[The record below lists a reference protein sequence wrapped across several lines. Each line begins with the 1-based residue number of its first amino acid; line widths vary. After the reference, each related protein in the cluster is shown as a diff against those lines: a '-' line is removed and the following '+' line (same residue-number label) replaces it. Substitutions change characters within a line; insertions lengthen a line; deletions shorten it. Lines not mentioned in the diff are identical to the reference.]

1 MGERKRWITCG
12 RVISILVPVLSMLVI
27 QCVLPDPCGAQVFN
41 MQRGNK
47 RIQFNAGSYS
57 VTTDQRNPEIQV
69 TAWWMKLYDYS
80 YTAKTWADTSRTISL
95 HVRSTRGTTQSSTYY
110 QMYDVESNY
119 SNDTYIRRYRERK
132 GATCYAHDTG
142 TRQAMGMA
150 VWGYRRDIASW
161 KGFYN
166 WRPNNSPEGSNSG
179 NMQWHG
185 WSWRTFNNNTVRKIQ
200 IRTWVA
206 EYSNHGNSHQEVHW
220 LNGSSVSLQ
229 DNIVDLNMRE
239 QWGYGPQWSL
249 QFEVDQIELT
259 YSYTATYYYSVTNAG
274 WTSPYNVVDMG
285 AKGLYWGKIWWSESY
300 TNGSNKR
307 ARVYVRTSTSAS
319 SGYGSWIEV
328 YNGAPLMKKLT
339 YQSESHEGRT
349 FSWQKRYMQIYINMY
364 NPASHYQS
372 NNRPYISNMYVDY
385 FYDNSLTY
393 PWRHYKA
400 RILWDANG
408 SEGMWAQRSSG
419 ECSNVT
425 YRNINIKGIYS
436 QHIEL
441 TKYDASFRQRNSNYD
456 ISVDYQDMHVR
467 TTLGGTYYTTY
478 NAESYISNPMIRA
491 WRWRKGTCCYAH
503 DTGTRMAMG
512 VAVFGYRR
520 DIASWRGYYTWRPD
534 NDPEGDQ
541 GGNMQWRGWNWTTRM
556 PASHKVSRLQI
567 RSWVAE
573 YSNHGN
579 SHQEVHWFNS
589 TSKPNGQDNIIDLNM
604 REQWGYGPQWSLQ
617 FEISHMDVEYDST
630 YKAYRPSGYWVSG
643 TSAFDAGSEY
653 YKWAMITYADRD
665 RSVKV
670 YSRVSTSTSFSSWS
684 AQRSNYYNLD
694 AAYRYL
700 QLKVDFDSAGTGY
713 PGPGTSAKLDWI
725 CAFYGTNRK
734 PYLKNLAISNNIPSE
749 WDGVDKRSQIN
760 YSNPAQA
767 ATFATWNPTGTI
779 NLAYET
785 YDPDGDAC
793 RTYDWEYKCDTLGI
807 GWTDIPDN
815 EKGGDHGGYRSA
827 FNTAASPYKKYTDL
841 TWNTLP
847 TADGFYGD
855 LTFRFRIKDELS
867 DNNQE
872 NLMSDYSEKQ
882 FFCDNNEPPVI
893 TAGSFQVLP
902 DPAYTTDTLYVNT
915 SMSASDSDSVVTAC
929 HAEADLPNMEYR
941 SSWTVGGQQVGDTA
955 PELAPENYVKGDTV
969 RVEVFPFDG
978 KEFGQM
984 VADELTIS
992 NKPPVITKIELTPS
1006 QPYTTDDMMCTVV
1019 SSDDDEFIWRN
1030 DDLKGATVNA
1040 NQDPSGY
1047 VDGNV
1052 ITTDVDGDNEWELQ
1066 LR

>member
-1 MGERKRWITCG
+1 MSFNKNLP
-12 RVISILVPVLSMLVI
+12 VMFLILFLTAFIVSPAAS
-27 QCVLPDPCGAQVFN
+27 QVFN

-142 TRQAMGMA
+142 TKQAMGMA

-166 WRPNNSPEGSNSG
+166 WRPNNSPEGHSGG
-179 NMQWHG
+179 NMEWHG
-185 WSWRTFNNNTVRKIQ
+185 WSWRTFNNNTVLKIQ

-206 EYSNHGNSHQEVHW
+206 EYSNHGNSHQE
-220 LNGSSVSLQ
+220 
-229 DNIVDLNMRE
+229 I
-239 QWGYGPQWSL
+239 
-249 QFEVDQIELT
+249 
-259 YSYTATYYYSVTNAG
+259 
-274 WTSPYNVVDMG
+274 
-285 AKGLYWGKIWWSESY
+285 
-300 TNGSNKR
+300 
-307 ARVYVRTSTSAS
+307 
-319 SGYGSWIEV
+319 
-328 YNGAPLMKKLT
+328 
-339 YQSESHEGRT
+339 
-349 FSWQKRYMQIYINMY
+349 
-364 NPASHYQS
+364 
-372 NNRPYISNMYVDY
+372 
-385 FYDNSLTY
+385 
-393 PWRHYKA
+393 
-400 RILWDANG
+400 
-408 SEGMWAQRSSG
+408 
-419 ECSNVT
+419 
-425 YRNINIKGIYS
+425 
-436 QHIEL
+436 
-441 TKYDASFRQRNSNYD
+441 
-456 ISVDYQDMHVR
+456 
-467 TTLGGTYYTTY
+467 
-478 NAESYISNPMIRA
+478 
-491 WRWRKGTCCYAH
+491 
-503 DTGTRMAMG
+503 
-512 VAVFGYRR
+512 
-520 DIASWRGYYTWRPD
+520 
-534 NDPEGDQ
+534 
-541 GGNMQWRGWNWTTRM
+541 
-556 PASHKVSRLQI
+556 
-567 RSWVAE
+567 
-573 YSNHGN
+573 
-579 SHQEVHWFNS
+579 HWFNS
-589 TSKPNGQDNIIDLNM
+589 TQKPNGQDNIIDLNM

-749 WDGVDKRSQIN
+749 WGGVDKRSQIN

-767 ATFATWNPTGTI
+767 ATFATWN
-779 NLAYET
+779 
-785 YDPDGDAC
+785 
-793 RTYDWEYKCDTLGI
+793 
-807 GWTDIPDN
+807 
-815 EKGGDHGGYRSA
+815 
-827 FNTAASPYKKYTDL
+827 
-841 TWNTLP
+841 TLP
-847 TADGFYGD
+847 KADGFYGD
-855 LTFRFRIKDELS
+855 LTFRFRIKDQLS

-992 NKPPVITKIELTPS
+992 NKPPVIT
-1006 QPYTTDDMMCTVV
+1006 TD
-1019 SSDDDEFIWRN
+1019 I
-1030 DDLKGATVNA
+1030 
-1040 NQDPSGY
+1040 
-1047 VDGNV
+1047 
-1052 ITTDVDGDNEWELQ
+1052 DGDNEWELQ